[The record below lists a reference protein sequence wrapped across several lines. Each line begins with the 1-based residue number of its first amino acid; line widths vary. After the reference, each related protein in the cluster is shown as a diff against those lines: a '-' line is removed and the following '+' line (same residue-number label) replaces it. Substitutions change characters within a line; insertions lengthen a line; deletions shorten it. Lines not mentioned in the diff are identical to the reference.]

1 MPKPAN
7 NTYRLTPAVK
17 YDRPAYDVIV
27 TDDGLEQYP
36 LATKPWV
43 TSPVEQFRIMISGN
57 AYGYTCGS
65 GTYSHWAIDGAT
77 NPPTLTILDDGECEA
92 V

>member
-17 YDRPAYDVIV
+17 YDRPAYDVEV

-36 LATKPWV
+36 LTTKPWDAGWN
-43 TSPVEQFRIMISGN
+43 QFRVTLSGN
-57 AYGYTCGS
+57 VYGYTCGS
-65 GTYSHWAIDGAT
+65 GTYSHWSIDNGTSPA
-77 NPPTLTILDDGECEA
+77 TLTILDDGECEA